1 MVQIHAPSF
10 SFLQNEIVCSCSFL
24 LTWYCKNRNLLV
36 EVLESRVNSIKRK
49 RILLSPLNWGL
60 GHVTRTIPIIQTFIN
75 EQNEVIICCDSD
87 QEEIYRN
94 YFPELWYVRHE
105 GYPFSFKGKG
115 NWSLDIMRNI
125 FSLNVF
131 LSEEKKRVEE
141 LVEKFNPDLV
151 ISDQRFGF
159 RSDRVKSI
167 VVSHQLNLPLSK
179 FNVAGKLLNKRMLNK
194 FDEIWIPD
202 DKSDRLSG
210 RLSEGGNSK
219 SYFIGTCS
227 RFHHDSIDKYL
238 PRQKEYKYL
247 GIVSGPT
254 PYSEMFLDLLIQKF
268 SESKEK
274 CAIISP
280 LAVHTSSDFK
290 NIDFY
295 FRPDHEL
302 FLKTLLNSDTVVS
315 RSGYSTLMDICEIG
329 NNAIFIPT
337 KGQKE
342 QVYLAHHLKNKEGWR
357 FFSEEDFAVM
367 QV

>member
-1 MVQIHAPSF
+1 M
-10 SFLQNEIVCSCSFL
+10 
-24 LTWYCKNRNLLV
+24 
-36 EVLESRVNSIKRK
+36 LESRVNSIKRK

-60 GHVTRTIPIIQTFIN
+60 GHVTRTIPIIQTFIKH
-75 EQNEVIICCDSD
+75 ENEVIICCDSD

-131 LSEEKKRVEE
+131 LSEEKKRVED

-159 RSDRVKSI
+159 RSDKVKSI
-167 VVSHQLNLPLSK
+167 VVSHQLNLPLSWVN
-179 FNVAGKLLNKRMLNK
+179 FAGKLLNRKMLNK

-202 DKSDRLSG
+202 NKTKRLSG
-210 RLSEGGNSK
+210 NLSNGSNSK
-219 SYFIGTCS
+219 SFFIGACS
-227 RFHHDSIDKYL
+227 RFHHDAIDKYL
-238 PRQKEYKYL
+238 PRQITYKYL
-247 GIVSGPT
+247 GIVSGPA
-254 PYSEMFLDLLIQKF
+254 PYSKIFLDLLIQKL

-274 CAIISP
+274 CAVISP
-280 LAVHTSSDFK
+280 IPVQQAHEFK
-290 NIDFY
+290 NLDFY

-302 FLKTLLNSDTVVS
+302 FLKTLLKSDTVVS
-315 RSGYSTLMDICEIG
+315 RSGYSTLMDVDEIG
-329 NNAIFIPT
+329 NKAIFIPT

-342 QVYLAHHLKNKEGWR
+342 QVYLAQHLKNKDGWC
-357 FFSEEDFAVM
+357 FCSEEDFM
-367 QV
+367 GLRL